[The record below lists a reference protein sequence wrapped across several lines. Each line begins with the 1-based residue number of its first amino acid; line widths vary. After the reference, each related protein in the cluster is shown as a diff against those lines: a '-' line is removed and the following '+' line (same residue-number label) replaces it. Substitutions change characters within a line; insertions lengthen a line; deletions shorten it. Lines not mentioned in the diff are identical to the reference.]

1 VWPDRARG
9 SASRRVRAATLLD
22 MTRQCAR
29 PGCGE
34 TAIATLSYQYA
45 ARTVW
50 LDDVADQPDPSTYDL
65 CRRHAAGMTV
75 PNGWRLDDRRAAL
88 AVAYAT
94 ERAS

>member
-1 VWPDRARG
+1 
-9 SASRRVRAATLLD
+9 

-45 ARTVW
+45 TSTVW
-50 LDDVADQPDPSTYDL
+50 LDEVAHEPDPSTYDL

-75 PNGWRLDDRRAAL
+75 PRGWRLEDRRGAL
-88 AVAYAT
+88 AGAFPA

>member
-1 VWPDRARG
+1 
-9 SASRRVRAATLLD
+9 

-34 TAIATLSYQYA
+34 PAIATLSYHYA
-45 ARTVW
+45 ARAVW
-50 LDDVADQPDPSTYDL
+50 LDDVHDEPDPSTYDL

-75 PNGWRLDDRRAAL
+75 PNGWRFDDRRGALDAAYS
-88 AVAYAT
+88 A